1 MVSLMVRN
9 QCQMFK
15 VPSELK
21 EKLKRNIFFAQRD
34 ICPSLPSTV
43 CQQMSLEEYRM
54 QAKQTTGEALNK
66 LMLFIIENLQMSV
79 KEKEE
84 QLKLFQK
91 HHNDLFLQQF
101 PNGQL

>member
-1 MVSLMVRN
+1 MVRN
-9 QCQMFK
+9 QCHMFK

-34 ICPSLPSTV
+34 ICPPLPPTV

-91 HHNDLFLQQF
+91 HHNDLFLRQF

>member
-1 MVSLMVRN
+1 
-9 QCQMFK
+9 MFK

-21 EKLKRNIFFAQRD
+21 EKFKRNIFFAQRD

-91 HHNDLFLQQF
+91 HHNDLFLRQF